1 MKYVPLL
8 ILAVV
13 QGLEIFLC
21 VKKLWFYY
29 LLRNKYF
36 VKLIFL
42 SRVIPSSST
51 LSDDLMV
58 SRSEDM
64 LFSMFLYFERNISWS
79 FDELAT
85 ISLSLNHCIAL
96 FVSISSL
103 KEMVSN
109 SFPRAYRVVSSA
121 KLHISISFMKK
132 SKSLIKT
139 LKRIGPSIDS
149 CGIPR
154 IISNHSL
161 KGEPTYTLCCL
172 WER

>member
-42 SRVIPSSST
+42 SRIIPSSST
-51 LSDDLMV
+51 LSDDLMIFP
-58 SRSEDM
+58 SKDM
-64 LFSMFLYFERNISWS
+64 LFSMFLYFERNISRN
-79 FDELAT
+79 FDGLAI
-85 ISLSLNHCIAL
+85 ISLSLRHCIAL

-103 KEMVSN
+103 KEMISN
-109 SFPRAYRVVSSA
+109 SFPQAYTVVSSA
-121 KLHISISFMKK
+121 KLQISVSLMKK
-132 SKSLIKT
+132 KQV
-139 LKRIGPSIDS
+139 IDKN
-149 CGIPR
+149 IEKDWP
-154 IISNHSL
+154 
-161 KGEPTYTLCCL
+161 
-172 WER
+172 